1 MIDFSK
7 AFNRQNHNLLVTKLS
22 DLGVPSWLLKLVI
35 SFLQNRSMII
45 RYKGASSSPVP
56 LPGGGPQGTL
66 LGLLLFLVLINDVGF
81 DAQSNDV
88 GDVITSKKNVK
99 QLNEIHLKY
108 VDDLLIAE
116 AINMKEQLETVPIQ
130 DRPLPDTYHAR
141 TGHCFPL
148 EESKVHS
155 QLLKTKKYAKDN
167 EMQLNLKKTK
177 LMLFNPGRIRDFMP
191 NFSMDGKE
199 IELVEEHK
207 LLGVVLRSD
216 LSWEPHVDYIVGRC
230 YSKLWILRRLKQLGA
245 DSEDLTEIYQT
256 QIRSIL
262 EFAAPVW
269 HPAITGELR
278 LKLERV
284 QKSAFHIILSDNYTS
299 YRAARKVLGLN
310 TLHARRQSLCKKF
323 AKKSFKHE
331 KFSKWFK
338 LNEKKTKTRHKQPKL
353 CNVVCRTSRFEK
365 SPISY
370 LTNILN
376 KLAN

>member
-1 MIDFSK
+1 
-7 AFNRQNHNLLVTKLS
+7 
-22 DLGVPSWLLKLVI
+22 
-35 SFLQNRSMII
+35 MII

-66 LGLLLFLVLINDVGF
+66 LGLLLFLVLIDDVGF
-81 DAQSNDV
+81 DGQSIDV
-88 GDVITSKKNVK
+88 GDVITSKKK
-99 QLNEIHLKY
+99 LKDFNEIHLKY

-116 AINMKEQLETVPIQ
+116 AVNMKEQLETVPSQ
-130 DRPLPDTYHAR
+130 NRPLPDAYHAR
-141 TGHCFPL
+141 TGHCLPL
-148 EESKVHS
+148 EQSKVHS
-155 QLLKTKKYAKDN
+155 QLLKTKKYAIDN

-216 LSWEPHVDYIVGRC
+216 LSWESHVDYIVG
-230 YSKLWILRRLKQLGA
+230 ILK
-245 DSEDLTEIYQT
+245 
-256 QIRSIL
+256 
-262 EFAAPVW
+262 FAAPVW
-269 HPAITGELR
+269 HPSITGELR
-278 LKLERV
+278 LKLRRV
-284 QKSAFHIILSDNYTS
+284 QKSAFHIILSDKYTS
-299 YRAARKVLGLN
+299 YRAARKELCLN

-323 AKKSFKHE
+323 AKKSFKHQ

-353 CNVVCRTSRFEK
+353 CNVVCRTSRFQK

-376 KLAN
+376 KLAD

>member
-1 MIDFSK
+1 
-7 AFNRQNHNLLVTKLS
+7 
-22 DLGVPSWLLKLVI
+22 
-35 SFLQNRSMII
+35 MII

-338 LNEKKTKTRHKQPKL
+338 LNEKKTKTRYKQPKL
-353 CNVVCRTSRFEK
+353 CNVVCRTSR
-365 SPISY
+365 
-370 LTNILN
+370 
-376 KLAN
+376 KLPDFSLLQMNYWT